1 VIARR
6 DNARL
11 LENFWEHVN
20 IYRKLGFD
28 PLRWIPTCS
37 NEVDIHVLKAALAE
51 VKHSHI
57 KITPSWYDSFYY
69 IEGKIPELTRRVY
82 SFANPVMDK
91 EVELKRA
98 LAVFRIHTGSGE
110 HAPLLSQALENFFK
124 MFNSKVSVTSISAVL
139 TEHKDAE
146 FGMLDYIQLHRG
158 DKIGY
163 MPAVTSVTQVTD
175 ITKEPDADLHSN
187 IAMTSAIELLNLLGC
202 DMKSSPSSKLF
213 PIYDAPSEEML
224 DKIRSNLDAFTS
236 RYNLALE
243 DYSSLKLGK
252 LFYGTSAVS
261 TTTKELPTKYDQVE
275 EGMEIIVTNKFGGLS
290 ELGLYTLASMDS
302 ENIAKYEQQQQQ
314 NAAAGSGG
322 GGISFA
328 NITQA
333 KDEALK
339 NLSEPHFALGKII
352 AKYCP
357 DFGTA
362 YDKQVHITAVYPV
375 GWQGIFALGKLAE
388 LANAQLMINELP
400 VRNEDIAK
408 FATDKFLIENATA
421 SLNGCH
427 IIIAT
432 KDVANLITEELS
444 KHNFAPYRIGLV
456 EKKGSSSVS
465 FATDVSQYVA
475 SKVKL
480 ARLVGIPPQHDTTTT
495 TTAAPPSPPGAP
507 PPPPPPSPTSS
518 EGSAVS

>member
-6 DNARL
+6 EIVRL
-11 LENFWEHVN
+11 SENFWEHIN
-20 IYRKLGFD
+20 LYRKLGFD
-28 PLRWIPTCS
+28 PLRWIPSCS

-51 VKHSHI
+51 LKHSRI
-57 KITPSWYDSFYY
+57 KVSPSWFDSFYH
-69 IEGKIPELTRRVY
+69 IDGKIPELTRRVY
-82 SFANPVMDK
+82 SLANPAMDK
-91 EVELKRA
+91 EVEVKRA
-98 LAVFRIHTGSGE
+98 LAVFRIHNGSGE
-110 HAPLLSQALENFFK
+110 HAPLLSNALENFFK
-124 MFNSKVSVTSISAVL
+124 IFNSKVSVTSASAVL
-139 TEHKDAE
+139 TEHKAAE
-146 FGMLDYIQLHRG
+146 FGMFDYIQLHRG

-175 ITKEPDADLHSN
+175 VTKEPDADLHSN

-236 RYNLALE
+236 RCNLALE

-261 TTTKELPTKYDQVE
+261 TTTKDLPTKYDQIE
-275 EGMEIIVTNKFGGLS
+275 EGMEIIITNKFGGLS
-290 ELGLYTLASMDS
+290 ALGLYTLACMDS
-302 ENIAKYEQQQQQ
+302 ENIAKYEQ
-314 NAAAGSGG
+314 NGG
-322 GGISFA
+322 GGMQFA

-357 DFGTA
+357 DFETT
-362 YDKQVHITAVYPV
+362 YDKQAHITAVYPV
-375 GWQGIFALGKLAE
+375 GPQGVFALGALAE
-388 LANAQLMINELP
+388 LANVQLIINKELP
-400 VRNEDIAK
+400 VKDEEIAK
-408 FATDKFLIENATA
+408 FVTRDFLVENATA

-427 IIIAT
+427 IIVAT

-444 KHNFAPYRIGLV
+444 KHNFAPERIGFV
-456 EKKGSSSVS
+456 EKKGSWSVS
-465 FATDVSQYVA
+465 FATDVSQFVA
-475 SKVKL
+475 SKVTL
-480 ARLVGIPPQHDTTTT
+480 ARLMGPPQRHDAD
-495 TTAAPPSPPGAP
+495 AAAPASPPAPSSTPPSPP
-507 PPPPPPSPTSS
+507 PSPSPPASS
-518 EGSAVS
+518 DGSTVS

>member
-1 VIARR
+1 MIARG

-11 LENFWEHVN
+11 SENFWENVN

-28 PLRWIPTCS
+28 PLRWIPSCS

-51 VKHSHI
+51 VKHSRI
-57 KITPSWYDSFYY
+57 KVSPSWFDSFYH
-69 IEGKIPELTRRVY
+69 IDGKIPELTRRVY

-110 HAPLLSQALENFFK
+110 HVPLLSQALENFFK
-124 MFNSKVSVTSISAVL
+124 MFNSKVSVTSASAVL

-175 ITKEPDADLHSN
+175 VSKAPDADLHSN

-252 LFYGTSAVS
+252 LFYGTSAVA
-261 TTTKELPTKYDQVE
+261 TTTKELPTKYDHVE
-275 EGMEIIVTNKFGGLS
+275 EGMEIIITNKFGGLS
-290 ELGLYTLASMDS
+290 ELGLYTLACMDS
-302 ENIAKYEQQQQQ
+302 ENIAKYEEQQQ
-314 NAAAGSGG
+314 NAAGGG

-328 NITQA
+328 HITQA

-375 GWQGIFALGKLAE
+375 GSQGIFALGTLAE

-400 VRNEDIAK
+400 VRNEEIAK

-444 KHNFAPYRIGLV
+444 KHNFAPQRIGLV
-456 EKKGSSSVS
+456 EKRGSSLVT
-465 FATDVSQYVA
+465 FAIDVSQFVA

-480 ARLVGIPPQHDTTTT
+480 ARLVGIPPQHDTTTA
-495 TTAAPPSPPGAP
+495 AAPPSPPGAP
-507 PPPPPPSPTSS
+507 PPPPSSPASS

>member
-6 DNARL
+6 DNVRL
-11 LENFWEHVN
+11 SENFWEHTN
-20 IYRKLGFD
+20 LYRKLGFD
-28 PLRWIPTCS
+28 PLRWIPSCS
-37 NEVDIHVLKAALAE
+37 NEVDIHVLKAALEE
-51 VKHSHI
+51 VKHSRI
-57 KITPSWYDSFYY
+57 KVSPSWFDSFYH
-69 IEGKIPELTRRVY
+69 IDGKIPELTRRVY
-82 SFANPVMDK
+82 SLANPVIDK
-91 EVELKRA
+91 ELELKRA

-110 HAPLLSQALENFFK
+110 HAPLLSRALENFFK
-124 MFNSKVSVTSISAVL
+124 IFKSKVSVTSASAVL

-175 ITKEPDADLHSN
+175 VTKEPDADLHSN

-202 DMKSSPSSKLF
+202 DMKSSPTSKLF

-252 LFYGTSAVS
+252 LFYGTSAVA
-261 TTTKELPTKYDQVE
+261 TTTKDLPTKYDQIE
-275 EGMEIIVTNKFGGLS
+275 EGMEIIITNKFGGLS
-290 ELGLYTLASMDS
+290 AVGLYTLACMDS
-302 ENIAKYEQQQQQ
+302 ENIAKYEQ
-314 NAAAGSGG
+314 NSGG

-357 DFGTA
+357 DFETT
-362 YDKQVHITAVYPV
+362 YDKQMHITAVYPV
-375 GWQGIFALGKLAE
+375 GPQGVFALRALAE
-388 LANAQLMINELP
+388 LANVELRIKELP
-400 VRNEDIAK
+400 IRNEEITK
-408 FATDKFLIENATA
+408 FVTREFLVENATA

-427 IIIAT
+427 IIVAT
-432 KDVANLITEELS
+432 RDVANLIIEELR
-444 KHNFAPYRIGLV
+444 KHNFAPETIGFV
-456 EKKGSSSVS
+456 ERKGSWSIN
-465 FATDVSQYVA
+465 FATDVSQFVA

-480 ARLVGIPPQHDTTTT
+480 GQLMGTSQQYDDVAPASHTASPPST
-495 TTAAPPSPPGAP
+495 PPSPP
-507 PPPPPPSPTSS
+507 SPTTSS
-518 EGSAVS
+518 DGSAVP

>member
-1 VIARR
+1 MRVS
-6 DNARL
+6 L
-11 LENFWEHVN
+11 FENFWEHIN
-20 IYRKLGFD
+20 QYRKLGFD
-28 PLRWIPTCS
+28 PLRWVPSCS

-51 VKHSHI
+51 VKHSRI
-57 KITPSWYDSFYY
+57 KVSPSWFDSFYH

-82 SFANPVMDK
+82 SLANPVMDK

-110 HAPLLSQALENFFK
+110 HVPSLSKALENFFK
-124 MFNSKVSVTSISAVL
+124 IFNSKVSVTSASAVL

-146 FGMLDYIQLHRG
+146 FAMLDYIQLHRG

-202 DMKSSPSSKLF
+202 DMKSSPTSKLF

-236 RYNLALE
+236 RYNLPME

-252 LFYGTSAVS
+252 LIYGTSAVA
-261 TTTKELPTKYDQVE
+261 TTTKDLPTKYDQIE
-275 EGMEIIVTNKFGGLS
+275 EGMEIIITNKFGGLS
-290 ELGLYTLASMDS
+290 ALALYTLACMDS
-302 ENIAKYEQQQQQ
+302 ANIAKYEQ
-314 NAAAGSGG
+314 NVGMP
-322 GGISFA
+322 FA

-357 DFGTA
+357 DFETA
-362 YDKQVHITAVYPV
+362 YDKQAHITAVYPV
-375 GWQGIFALGKLAE
+375 GPKGVFALGALAE
-388 LANAQLMINELP
+388 LANVQLMIKELP
-400 VRNEDIAK
+400 IRNEEIAK
-408 FATDKFLIENATA
+408 FVTRDFLVENATA

-427 IIIAT
+427 IIVAT
-432 KDVANLITEELS
+432 KDVANLIMEELR
-444 KHNFAPYRIGLV
+444 KHNFAPERIGFV
-456 EKKGSSSVS
+456 EKKGSWSVS
-465 FATDVSQYVA
+465 FDIDVSQFVA

-480 ARLVGIPPQHDTTTT
+480 EQLAGTPQRHND
-495 TTAAPPSPPGAP
+495 AAPASLTA
-507 PPPPPPSPTSS
+507 PPPPSPPASS
-518 EGSAVS
+518 DGSAPS

>member
-1 VIARR
+1 
-6 DNARL
+6 
-11 LENFWEHVN
+11 
-20 IYRKLGFD
+20 
-28 PLRWIPTCS
+28 
-37 NEVDIHVLKAALAE
+37 VDIHVLKAALAE
-51 VKHSHI
+51 LKHSRI
-57 KITPSWYDSFYY
+57 KVSPSWFDSFYH
-69 IEGKIPELTRRVY
+69 IDGKIPELTRRVY
-82 SFANPVMDK
+82 NLANPAMDK
-91 EVELKRA
+91 EVEVKRA
-98 LAVFRIHTGSGE
+98 LAVFRIHNGSGE
-110 HAPLLSQALENFFK
+110 HAPLLSNALENFFK
-124 MFNSKVSVTSISAVL
+124 IFNSKVSVTSASAVL
-139 TEHKDAE
+139 TEHKAAE
-146 FGMLDYIQLHRG
+146 FGMFDYIQLHRG

-175 ITKEPDADLHSN
+175 VTKEPDADLHSN

-261 TTTKELPTKYDQVE
+261 TTTKDLPTKYDQIE
-275 EGMEIIVTNKFGGLS
+275 EGMEIIITNKFGGLS
-290 ELGLYTLASMDS
+290 ALGLYTLACMDS
-302 ENIAKYEQQQQQ
+302 QNIAKYEQ
-314 NAAAGSGG
+314 NGG
-322 GGISFA
+322 GSMHFA

-357 DFGTA
+357 DFETA
-362 YDKQVHITAVYPV
+362 YDKQAHIAAVYPV
-375 GWQGIFALGKLAE
+375 GPQGVFALGALAE
-388 LANAQLMINELP
+388 LANVQLMINKELP
-400 VRNEDIAK
+400 VRDEELAK
-408 FATDKFLIENATA
+408 FVTKEFLVENATA

-427 IIIAT
+427 IIVAT

-444 KHNFAPYRIGLV
+444 KHNFAPERIGFV
-456 EKKGSSSVS
+456 EKKGSWSVS
-465 FATDVSQYVA
+465 FATDVSQFVA

-480 ARLVGIPPQHDTTTT
+480 ARLMGPPQRHDDDD
-495 TTAAPPSPPGAP
+495 AAPASSHAPPPSTPPSPPSP
-507 PPPPPPSPTSS
+507 PASS
-518 EGSAVS
+518 DGSAVS

>member
-1 VIARR
+1 MS
-6 DNARL
+6 
-11 LENFWEHVN
+11 ENFWEHVN

-28 PLRWIPTCS
+28 PLRWIPSCS
-37 NEVDIHVLKAALAE
+37 NEVDIHVLKAALSE
-51 VKHSHI
+51 VKHSRI
-57 KITPSWYDSFYY
+57 KVSPSWYDCFYH

-82 SFANPVMDK
+82 SFANPVIDK

-110 HAPLLSQALENFFK
+110 HAPLLTQALENFFK
-124 MFNSKVSVTSISAVL
+124 IFNSKVSVTSVSAVL

-175 ITKEPDADLHSN
+175 ITKAPDADLHSN

-236 RYNLALE
+236 RYNIALE

-252 LFYGTSAVS
+252 LFYGTSAIA
-261 TTTKELPTKYDQVE
+261 TTTKELPTRYDQIE
-275 EGMEIIVTNKFGGLS
+275 EGMEIIITNKFGGLS
-290 ELGLYTLASMDS
+290 ELGLYTLACLDS
-302 ENIAKYEQQQQQ
+302 ESITKYEQQQ
-314 NAAAGSGG
+314 NAAGG
-322 GGISFA
+322 GGGGDGISFA

-357 DFGTA
+357 DFGSA
-362 YDKQVHITAVYPV
+362 YDKQAHITAVYPV
-375 GWQGIFALGKLAE
+375 GSQGIFALGALAE

-400 VRNEDIAK
+400 VRNEEIAK

-444 KHNFAPYRIGLV
+444 KHNFAPQRIGLV
-456 EKKGSSSVS
+456 EKKGSSLVT
-465 FATDVSQYVA
+465 FAIDVSQFVA

-480 ARLVGIPPQHDTTTT
+480 ARLVGIPPQHDTS
-495 TTAAPPSPPGAP
+495 TAAPPSPPAP
-507 PPPPPPSPTSS
+507 PSHAPPSSPTSS

>member
-1 VIARR
+1 MG
-6 DNARL
+6 L
-11 LENFWEHVN
+11 SENFWEHIN
-20 IYRKLGFD
+20 LYRRLGFD
-28 PLRWIPTCS
+28 PLRWIPSCS

-51 VKHSHI
+51 LKHSRI
-57 KITPSWYDSFYY
+57 KVSPSWFDSFYH
-69 IEGKIPELTRRVY
+69 IDGKIPELTRRVY
-82 SFANPVMDK
+82 SLVNPAMDK
-91 EVELKRA
+91 EVEVKRA
-98 LAVFRIHTGSGE
+98 LAVFRIHNGSGE
-110 HAPLLSQALENFFK
+110 HAPLLSNALENFFK
-124 MFNSKVSVTSISAVL
+124 IFNTKVSVTSASAVL
-139 TEHKDAE
+139 TEHKAAE
-146 FGMLDYIQLHRG
+146 FGMFDYIQLHRG

-175 ITKEPDADLHSN
+175 VTKEPDADLHSN

-236 RYNLALE
+236 RCNLALE

-261 TTTKELPTKYDQVE
+261 TTTKDLPTKYDQIE
-275 EGMEIIVTNKFGGLS
+275 EGMEIIITNKFGGLS
-290 ELGLYTLASMDS
+290 ALGLYTLACMDPQ
-302 ENIAKYEQQQQQ
+302 NIAKYEQT
-314 NAAAGSGG
+314 GG
-322 GGISFA
+322 GGMQFA

-357 DFGTA
+357 DFETA
-362 YDKQVHITAVYPV
+362 YDKQAHIAAVYPV
-375 GWQGIFALGKLAE
+375 GPQGVFALGALAE
-388 LANAQLMINELP
+388 LANVQLMINKELP
-400 VRNEDIAK
+400 VRDEELAK
-408 FATDKFLIENATA
+408 FVTKEFLVENATA

-427 IIIAT
+427 IIVAT

-444 KHNFAPYRIGLV
+444 KHNFAPERIGFV
-456 EKKGSSSVS
+456 EKKGSWSVS
-465 FATDVSQYVA
+465 FATDVSQFVA

-480 ARLVGIPPQHDTTTT
+480 ARLMEPPQRHD
-495 TTAAPPSPPGAP
+495 AAAPPASPPAPSSSPPSPPSP
-507 PPPPPPSPTSS
+507 PASS
-518 EGSAVS
+518 NGSAVS

>member
-1 VIARR
+1 MIARR

-11 LENFWEHVN
+11 SENFWEN
-20 IYRKLGFD
+20 ISLYRKLGFD
-28 PLRWIPTCS
+28 PLRWIPSCS
-37 NEVDIHVLKAALAE
+37 NEVDIHVLKAAVAE
-51 VKHSHI
+51 VKHSRI
-57 KITPSWYDSFYY
+57 KITPSWFDSFYY

-82 SFANPVMDK
+82 SLANPAMDK

-110 HAPLLSQALENFFK
+110 HAPSLSKALENFLK
-124 MFNSKVSVTSISAVL
+124 IFNSKVSVANASAVL
-139 TEHKDAE
+139 TEHKAAE
-146 FGMLDYIQLHRG
+146 FGMFDYIQLHRG

-175 ITKEPDADLHSN
+175 VTKEPDAELHSN

-202 DMKSSPSSKLF
+202 DIKSSPTSKLF

-236 RYNLALE
+236 RCNVALE

-252 LFYGTSAVS
+252 LFYGTSAVA
-261 TTTKELPTKYDQVE
+261 TTTKDLPTKYDQID
-275 EGMEIIVTNKFGGLS
+275 EGMEIIITNKFGGLS
-290 ELGLYTLASMDS
+290 ALGLYMLACMDS
-302 ENIAKYEQQQQQ
+302 QNIAKYEK
-314 NAAAGSGG
+314 NAGMP
-322 GGISFA
+322 FD

-357 DFGTA
+357 DFETP
-362 YDKQVHITAVYPV
+362 YDKQTHITAVYPV
-375 GWQGIFALGKLAE
+375 GPRGVFALGALAE
-388 LANAQLMINELP
+388 RANVELVIKELP
-400 VRNEDIAK
+400 IRNEEIAK
-408 FATDKFLIENATA
+408 FVTSEFLIENATA

-427 IIIAT
+427 IIVAT
-432 KDVANLITEELS
+432 KDVANLIMEEL
-444 KHNFAPYRIGLV
+444 KNHNFAPERIGFV
-456 EKKGSSSVS
+456 ERKGSWSVS
-465 FATDVSQYVA
+465 FDTDVSQFVA

-480 ARLVGIPPQHDTTTT
+480 AQLMGAPQRYD
-495 TTAAPPSPPGAP
+495 AAATPASSPPPAP
-507 PPPPPPSPTSS
+507 PPSS
-518 EGSAVS
+518 SDGSALF